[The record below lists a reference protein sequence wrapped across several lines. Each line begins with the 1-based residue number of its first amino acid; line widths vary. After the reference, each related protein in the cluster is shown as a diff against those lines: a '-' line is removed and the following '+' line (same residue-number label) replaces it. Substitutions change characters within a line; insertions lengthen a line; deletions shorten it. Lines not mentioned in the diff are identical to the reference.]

1 MSRWHPMLNLR
12 LLLVVSHPR
21 NSHPSPTLQSY
32 LRDQSDARIPRRLA
46 LQSVLPSSS
55 LYRAPDYHGAPRDVS
70 RTSMMMTGSDRTW
83 DSGTQDLAALTSAST
98 RSTSESVPTSV
109 GARQLES
116 QRLLVSGPEN
126 VLLIPPLPTPRIL
139 ECPFNTVY
147 DCSMTYVEVE
157 EWIKH
162 SLKHF
167 GHVGPSTS
175 NVCCFCDVT
184 FDGANGQQS
193 WRERMQ
199 HVASHHR
206 LGEKLAHARPDF
218 QLFRYLWSNKLID
231 NAVYKDLKVESHGRA
246 RAAAAAY
253 PSPPISPTERGVTS
267 TQFHSHRHRNRR

>member
-1 MSRWHPMLNLR
+1 MSCWHPILNSR

-21 NSHPSPTLQSY
+21 NSHLSPTLQSY
-32 LRDQSDARIPRRLA
+32 LQDQSDARIPRQLA
-46 LQSVLPSSS
+46 LQSVLPDNI
-55 LYRAPDYHGAPRDVS
+55 LYRAREYHGAPRDDAG
-70 RTSMMMTGSDRTW
+70 TSMMMTGSDRTW

-109 GARQLES
+109 GARQLEH

-126 VLLIPPLPTPRIL
+126 VLQIPPLPTPRIL
-139 ECPFNTVY
+139 ECPFNIVY

-167 GHVGPSTS
+167 RHIGPSTS
-175 NVCCFCDVT
+175 NVCCFCDAT
-184 FDGANGQQS
+184 FHGATGQQS

-206 LGEKLAHARPDF
+206 LGNKLAYARPDF
-218 QLFRYLWSNKLID
+218 QLFDYLWSNKLIA
-231 NAVYKDLKVESHGRA
+231 NAEYKDLKGESHRRT

-253 PSPPISPTERGVTS
+253 PSPPISPTERGVIS
-267 TQFHSHRHRNRR
+267 TQFHSHRHRDRR